1 MGRTLS
7 IALEPYMLLAAQ
19 DECCHLI
26 KIIAEPGQQ
35 SGLVVRT
42 LAAKPE
48 GLNLIP
54 KTHMIEGENQLSQFV
69 L

>member
-1 MGRTLS
+1 MKSFFFFKEEGKNQS
-7 IALEPYMLLAAQ
+7 SKMALW
-19 DECCHLI
+19 
-26 KIIAEPGQQ
+26 
-35 SGLVVRT
+35 VRT

>member
-1 MGRTLS
+1 
-7 IALEPYMLLAAQ
+7 MLLAAQ

-42 LAAKPE
+42 LAAKPDQRSASE
-48 GLNLIP
+48 SH
-54 KTHMIEGENQLSQFV
+54 TAERENTLARA
-69 L
+69 LL